1 MDSQLEKTYKNID
14 TLKNKYPNIV
24 NIWENYINIKKNLL
38 QESLTQF
45 NHVFESLNNN
55 ENGDLTNKQIY
66 LLYLLSNTI

>member
-1 MDSQLEKTYKNID
+1 MDSQLEKTYKNIN

-24 NIWENYINIKKNLL
+24 NIWENYINIKKNLF

-45 NHVFESLNNN
+45 NHVFEYLNNN
-55 ENGDLTNKQIY
+55 ENSDLTNKQIY